1 MIVLTLVES
10 SEEYVSGFPEY
21 IELSSSVPATIYY
34 TLDGSEPT
42 TSSLIAVE
50 KIYLPTTSGS
60 ITFKAIAVS
69 SSDSSDILET
79 EYKTDSTALNGP
91 RRIEEGVLVLPY
103 GQDIAESL
111 SVKLDGSDAQSSSE
125 SFSDLDIKASA
136 VSSDGFSLGDG
147 KTSVSFI
154 NFPSRTV
161 ETDRF
166 SSSSVNDNYYF
177 DPSAKY
183 ILIDGSTSAQL
194 ENQVVRIIN
203 RTYNTLGTTSS
214 FYKEQLGRSEPII
227 TGNYV
232 RSFYNQK
239 TGVYTSYYWESL
251 ESRWLVS
258 VQSIEPSS
266 GGTSPAYSKNRFV
279 FRWIQDRS
287 TSSVF

>member
-1 MIVLTLVES
+1 MIVLTLIES

-21 IELSSSVPATIYY
+21 IELSSSSPATIYY
-34 TLDGSEPT
+34 TLDGTDPT

-50 KIYLPTTSGS
+50 KIYLPTTSGLAV
-60 ITFKAIAVS
+60 FKARAIS
-69 SSDSSDILET
+69 SSDTSDILEV
-79 EYKTDSTALNGP
+79 EYKTDSTTLNGP
-91 RRIEEGVLVLPY
+91 RRIDEGVLVLPY
-103 GQDIAESL
+103 GEAIEESL
-111 SVKLDGSDAQSSSE
+111 SLKLDGSDAQASSE
-125 SFSDLDIKASA
+125 LFSDLEIKASK
-136 VSSDGFSLGDG
+136 VSSDGSMLEEGR
-147 KTSVSFI
+147 TSASFI
-154 NFPSRTV
+154 NFAKSIA
-161 ETDRF
+161 EADRF
-166 SSSSVNDNYYF
+166 SSSSVNDNHYF

-183 ILIDGSTSAQL
+183 ILIDGSTDTQL

-203 RTYNTLGTTSS
+203 RTYNTLDVVSP

-266 GGTSPAYSKNRFV
+266 GGSNPVHSKNKFV